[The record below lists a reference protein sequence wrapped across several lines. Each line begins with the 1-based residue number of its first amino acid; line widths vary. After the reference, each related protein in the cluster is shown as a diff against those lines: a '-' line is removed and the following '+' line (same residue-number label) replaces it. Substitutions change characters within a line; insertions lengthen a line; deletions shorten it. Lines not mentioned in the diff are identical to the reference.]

1 MQWFLAPLIIVVL
14 FAVDGQGA
22 QQAMSVA
29 RWAGA
34 SINHGVDDLLRPV
47 RKIAG
52 ASSRSVARGG
62 PAGAPLASAAG
73 SDPPGA
79 ENES

>member
-1 MQWFLAPLIIVVL
+1 MGTSPIHNRGMQWFLAPLIIVVL
-14 FAVDGQGA
+14 FAVDRAYMDGQGA

-52 ASSRSVARGG
+52 AR
-62 PAGAPLASAAG
+62 
-73 SDPPGA
+73 
-79 ENES
+79 